1 MPIRRLVLAVL
12 ASSLTPA
19 WSHPVLCEVPRLP
32 SEWNVSGSVV
42 ESEVLVNLRFSLHQT
57 NLDRVREIALQV
69 SDPTSSMYGRYMRA
83 DEIRELTEPHPSH
96 VAAVGKWLGA
106 AGVSWTRRGE
116 VVDAQLTVGVAR
128 ELLRTEFN
136 WVVHTATGQRAMR
149 ATAFFLPKEVHDG
162 VAAVYGLHG
171 LPLPHLPPVAPDPA
185 DPANVTPAVIAQ
197 TYGVSGVTPLGLVN
211 NRQAVAEF
219 VGQKTSIADLKSF
232 FARYLPNAT
241 ESQSSVYKY
250 VFHRS
255 VPTTGTPGVEAE
267 LDIEYIMG
275 VAPGV
280 LTEFWYV
287 GSLDFCGDVKQ
298 WSSDILED
306 DAPLVHSVSYG
317 IQGVVWHQLGCFPWQ
332 VADIDVNFAK
342 LAANGKTIIFA
353 SGDSGSGHTNG
364 LFPWSRGAL
373 YPSWPASSP
382 WVTAVGATR
391 FVDQQPGQEEMAVDQ
406 FGSGG
411 GFSKMFDAFLAQK
424 VAVAKY
430 LDSATGLPPQSM
442 FSAGG
447 RATPDVAALG
457 EGYQVVVDGKV
468 YPVGGTSASAPAFAA
483 MVSLLN
489 EARLQAGMSPMGY
502 LNPFLYQHPEA
513 FTDVTL
519 GTNAISRAGAKV
531 KYGYTAAAGWDP
543 VTGLGTPIFS
553 KLLSCALEV
562 GGAVEPVVV

>member
-1 MPIRRLVLAVL
+1 MPTGRLLLAVL

-19 WSHPVLCEVPRLP
+19 WSEPVRHEVPKLP
-32 SEWNVSGSVV
+32 GEWNANGGVV
-42 ESEVLVNLRFSLHQT
+42 EADVSVHIRFSLHQRH
-57 NLDRVREIALQV
+57 LDRVREIALQV
-69 SDPTSSMYGRYMRA
+69 SDPASSMYGRYMGA
-83 DEIRELTEPHPSH
+83 DEIRELTEPDPAH
-96 VAAVGKWLGA
+96 VTAIVEWLGA

-116 VVDAQLTVGVAR
+116 VVDAQLTVGAAR
-128 ELLRTEFN
+128 ELLGTEFE
-136 WVVHTATGQRAMR
+136 WVVHGASGQTAMR
-149 ATAFFLPKEVHDG
+149 PGAFFLPKEVHDS

-171 LPLPHLPPVAPDPA
+171 LPLPHLPSVAADPA
-185 DPANVTPAVIAQ
+185 DPAEVTPAVIAQ
-197 TYGVSGVTPLGLVN
+197 TYGVSGVTPSGTVN

-219 VGQKTSIADLKSF
+219 VGQKTSSADLKSF

-241 ESQSSVYKY
+241 DSQSSVYRY
-250 VFHRS
+250 VGNH
-255 VPTTGTPGVEAE
+255 TAATGSPGVEAE

-332 VADIDVNFAK
+332 VADIDANFAK

-411 GFSKMFDAFLAQK
+411 GFSKMFDAFPAQK
-424 VAVAKY
+424 AAVSRY
-430 LDSATGLPPQSM
+430 LNSATDLPPQSM
-442 FSAGG
+442 FPAGG

-457 EGYQVVVDGKV
+457 EGYEVFFRGKV
-468 YPVGGTSASAPAFAA
+468 YAIGGTSASAPAFAA
-483 MVSLLN
+483 MISLLN

-519 GTNAISRAGAKV
+519 GTNAISRAGKPV
-531 KYGYTAAAGWDP
+531 KYGYTAAEGWDP
-543 VTGLGTPIFS
+543 VTGLGTPLFS
-553 KLLSCALEV
+553 KLLSSALEA
-562 GGAVEPVVV
+562 GGAIEPVIV

>member
-1 MPIRRLVLAVL
+1 M
-12 ASSLTPA
+12 
-19 WSHPVLCEVPRLP
+19 
-32 SEWNVSGSVV
+32 
-42 ESEVLVNLRFSLHQT
+42 
-57 NLDRVREIALQV
+57 
-69 SDPTSSMYGRYMRA
+69 
-83 DEIRELTEPHPSH
+83 
-96 VAAVGKWLGA
+96 
-106 AGVSWTRRGE
+106 
-116 VVDAQLTVGVAR
+116 
-128 ELLRTEFN
+128 
-136 WVVHTATGQRAMR
+136 
-149 ATAFFLPKEVHDG
+149 
-162 VAAVYGLHG
+162 
-171 LPLPHLPPVAPDPA
+171 
-185 DPANVTPAVIAQ
+185 
-197 TYGVSGVTPLGLVN
+197 N

-219 VGQKTSIADLKSF
+219 IGQKTSTADLKSF

-241 ESQSSVYKY
+241 DDQSSVYRY
-250 VFHRS
+250 VGNHS
-255 VPTTGTPGVEAE
+255 AATGTPGVEAE

-298 WSSDILED
+298 WSSDILAD

-317 IQGVVWHQLGCFPWQ
+317 IQGPVWHQLGCFPWQ
-332 VADIDVNFAK
+332 VADIDANLAK

-364 LFPWSRGAL
+364 LFPWSRGTL

-391 FVDQQPGQEEMAVDQ
+391 FVDQQPGQEEMGVDQ

-424 VAVAKY
+424 VAVARY
-430 LDSATGLPPQSM
+430 LDSAKGLPLQSM
-442 FSAGG
+442 FPAGS

-457 EGYQVVVDGKV
+457 VGYEVVYDGKV
-468 YPVGGTSASAPAFAA
+468 FAVGGTSASAPAFAA

-519 GTNAISRAGAKV
+519 GTNAISRASKPV

-543 VTGLGTPIFS
+543 VTGLGTLLFS
-553 KLLSCALEV
+553 KLLSSALEF
-562 GGAVEPVVV
+562 GGAIEPVVV